1 MNSLASPLKKS
12 DKINHIFDCKDYMG
26 NTTNHFRSRW
36 DNYKSFVRKAESS
49 NMENVKQKFF
59 QSHFLQSDPQGFLK
73 IVLVRLI
80 SKTQASEEGRGNFTG

>member
-49 NMENVKQKFF
+49 NMENVKQSFF
-59 QSHFLQSDPQGFLK
+59 KVTFYKVIPKVFLK
-73 IVLVRLI
+73 LYWF
-80 SKTQASEEGRGNFTG
+80 G